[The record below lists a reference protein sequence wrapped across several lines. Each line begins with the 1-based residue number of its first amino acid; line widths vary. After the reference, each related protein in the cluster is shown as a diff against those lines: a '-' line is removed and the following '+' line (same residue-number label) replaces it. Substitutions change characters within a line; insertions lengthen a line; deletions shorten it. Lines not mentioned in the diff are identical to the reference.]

1 MKLRAWKIRLI
12 PIAVLW
18 LLASSPSLF
27 AADFKIKSLTV
38 NGSPAPG
45 GNTFLAV
52 GNPQLNKRGDILFP
66 AVTSAGTGMFIASDQ
81 GITQISGPGEQV
93 VSGSIPDPASLGF
106 ALRNGPFDPRF
117 FFNYGL
123 PDGFVSVCS
132 RRAFSAVSG
141 SSHMNDSHDV
151 VMKFGFSVRESV
163 LMLSG
168 GSFSWLACPT
178 VDYVQHV
185 VYGDSASVNNVNVVG
200 ITNSGTIALHLSV
213 QKSGVGLRNDNPIL
227 LINGSGISIVNL
239 VGSAAPGGGIIQVVS
254 PGGINESGA
263 LLLPFSTSESVF
275 GPGGLLLMVGGS
287 PTPVAFTGAAA
298 PGGRNFVSFS
308 GLQFQESV
316 ALNNAGQVVFAAT
329 LDDGSSGIFRREPNG
344 TIISLVQERTAALL
358 TDTRF
363 ISINERGDGAV
374 GLETPSFFNKRIE
387 ILFLGSSGVMSK
399 VVGMNDPLPGGG
411 KFLAVAFPQVN
422 NKGEVL
428 FFGILSNGTSGIFVA
443 SRGLETEFVDPVP
456 DLLAGPAVTS
466 DTSMLAKDGRVVTG
480 IAADGAARVV
490 VRVKTGQPGTVE
502 FSPVDENGATLA
514 PSNFNGFLSQVSEE
528 MGSGS
533 ISVPAADV
541 EGFGPMAFA
550 AYHAPL
556 DFATGT
562 NGKEAGD
569 PDRKVLIKVKLTTAT
584 GETVESTESI
594 KIVRPPVVLVH
605 GLWSSQDAWDGFGPL
620 FTLGS
625 GDNRFNVSR
634 IDYRETN
641 AAGFSVNVRDVATQ
655 LKDLIRDYKSEK
667 QVAAVQADV
676 VTHSMG
682 GLLIRMLPLLGG
694 AFVRNDNFQQGDL
707 HKVINIATPHF
718 GSELARLLR
727 NDACVNFFFSLSGNR
742 TDEGAVEDLV
752 PGSRALNEINS
763 LSSSIALHNVAGIAS
778 QQQIKDSDNAFW
790 IRVLKFLCQGGL
802 LNKGLDAIHRNRPHD
817 LVVDAPSQQGAVPST
832 TFFNGVIHTGI
843 SGVFVGLPEL
853 QSSIVSEGVINLLN
867 RPIGATTFSLFPPSL
882 GP

>member
-27 AADFKIKSLTV
+27 AADFKIKPLTV

-45 GNTFLAV
+45 ANTFLAV

-213 QKSGVGLRNDNPIL
+213 QKSGAGLRNDNPIL

-275 GPGGLLLMVGGS
+275 GPGGLLLMLGGS

-456 DLLAGPAVTS
+456 DLLVGPTVTS
-466 DTSMLAKDGRVVTG
+466 DTAMLAKNGRVVTG
-480 IAADGAARVV
+480 IAADGAAQAVI
-490 VRVKTGQPGTVE
+490 RVKTGQPGTVE
-502 FSPVDENGATLA
+502 FSLVDENGAVLP
-514 PSNFNGFLSQVSEE
+514 PSNFNGSLSQVSEE

-533 ISVPAADV
+533 LSVPTVDV
-541 EGFGPMAFA
+541 EGVGPMAFA
-550 AYHAPL
+550 AYHAPM
-556 DFATGT
+556 DFSSSPTSP
-562 NGKEAGD
+562 EAGL
-569 PDRKVLIKVKLTTAT
+569 PDRKISIKITLRTAT

-594 KIVRPPVVLVH
+594 KVVRPPVVLVH
-605 GLWSSQDAWDGFGPL
+605 GLWDSEGAWNNFAPL
-620 FTLGS
+620 IADSKLFI
-625 GDNRFNVSR
+625 RR
-634 IDYRETN
+634 INYQRTN
-641 AAGFSVNVRDVATQ
+641 AGPFEVNAAKVGDQ
-655 LKDLIRDYKSEK
+655 LEDFLQDFKTS
-667 QVAAVQADV
+667 QAVAAIQANV
-676 VTHSMG
+676 VSHSMG
-682 GLLIRMLPLLGG
+682 GLLARLQPFLEES
-694 AFVRNDNFQQGDL
+694 FFRDDNFNLGYV
-707 HKVINIATPHF
+707 HKLVNIGTPNF
-718 GSELARLLR
+718 GTRFAQFLLR
-727 NDACVNFFFSLSGNR
+727 SACVQRFFKDYGR
-742 TDEGAVEDLV
+742 PADEGAVEDLV
-752 PGSRALNEINS
+752 PNNQALNQINNM
-763 LSSSIALHNVAGIAS
+763 SSPIQIHQIVGLAS
-778 QQQIKDSDNAFW
+778 N
-790 IRVLKFLCQGGL
+790 
-802 LNKGLDAIHRNRPHD
+802 LNKADSELFFGVPYIRLRCRNDFRGLPVFGFFDTVLLSPDHD
-817 LVVDAPSQQGAVPST
+817 LVVTALSQRGRASGNFTPT
-832 TFFNGVIHTGI
+832 ANVIHSRVPPLFIGI
-843 SGVFVGLPEL
+843 GELESLSISRRVVELLHTPLRQPEFD
-853 QSSIVSEGVINLLN
+853 
-867 RPIGATTFSLFPPSL
+867 TFLTIP
-882 GP
+882 